1 MAKKPAWEY
10 GKSPNPKTWGET
22 SDILKSLQTKKRKS
36 SGLYDR
42 LVAIESMLK
51 EKK

>member
-1 MAKKPAWEY
+1 MAKTPKWQY
-10 GKSPNPKTWGET
+10 GKSPNPKTWAET

-42 LVAIESMLK
+42 LVAIETLLK